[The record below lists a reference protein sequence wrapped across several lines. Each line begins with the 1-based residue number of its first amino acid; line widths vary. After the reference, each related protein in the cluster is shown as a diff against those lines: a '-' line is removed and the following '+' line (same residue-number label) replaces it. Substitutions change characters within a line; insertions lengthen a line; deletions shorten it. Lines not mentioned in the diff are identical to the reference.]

1 MLTKRIIVGILL
13 IVGSITFIFLGTWAM
28 SIEVLII
35 GVLGLNE
42 FYDLAYRKGIR
53 PSKANGLIS
62 GIILFLG
69 AYFLNEYDSL
79 AVLTILIIYT
89 LVVFIF
95 RKNYHIS
102 SFLDAGVTI
111 LGYLYIGW
119 LFSFIIRLRRIDI
132 PMHLDHWTISLGAVC
147 AVFLVLANSFTDIG
161 SFFVGKYLGKRKLCP
176 DISPGKTVEGSLGG
190 IVTALLASGVW
201 GYYSGI
207 PLYHCIILG
216 ILISIFAQLGDLWE
230 SVLKRDVSVKDSGDI
245 IIGHG
250 GILDR
255 FDSLFLTSP
264 VAYLYFKYIFMVMM
278 GWH

>member
-1 MLTKRIIVGILL
+1 MLIKRIIVGIFL
-13 IVGSITFIFLGTWAM
+13 IIGSITFVFLGTWAM
-28 SIEVLII
+28 SLEVLVI
-35 GVLGLNE
+35 GILGLNE

-62 GIILFLG
+62 GILLFFS
-69 AYFLNEYDSL
+69 AYFLNDQYSL
-79 AVLTILIIYT
+79 AVLTVLIIYT

-119 LFSFIIRLRRIDI
+119 LFSFIIRLRKVDM
-132 PMHLDHWTISLGAVC
+132 PVNFGDFNLSLGVIF
-147 AVFLVLANSFTDIG
+147 VIFLVLANSFTDIG
-161 SFFVGKYLGKRKLCP
+161 SFFVGKFFGRRKLCP

-190 IVTALLASGVW
+190 IIIALIISGIW
-201 GYYSGI
+201 GYYTGI

-216 ILISIFAQLGDLWE
+216 VLIGIFAQLGDLWE

-245 IIGHG
+245 IVGHG

-255 FDSLFLTSP
+255 FDSLFMTSP
-264 VAYLYFKYIFMVMM
+264 IAYLYFKYIYLMTI
-278 GWH
+278 GKI